1 MPGNRRLPRTV
12 RSNVQVVQL
21 INKVTDMINSRYTAL
36 GTSGMP
42 TLQGLEQPSAPKHFP
57 FPNTPVDDDLF
68 FEALMFCFTITAAS
82 LQFLHLYR
90 SVWWLPHSYN
100 NQAMVIF

>member
-1 MPGNRRLPRTV
+1 MPTNRRLPRTL

-21 INKVTDMINSRYTAL
+21 IPTEMINTRYTAL
-36 GTSGMP
+36 SPNGVP
-42 TLQGLEQPSAPKHFP
+42 TLQGLEQPPAPKHFP

-100 NQAMVIF
+100 SQAMVIY